1 MSFITLENVSKI
13 YKTQKVTTNALK
25 NINLKIEEGEFVTII
40 GDSGSGK
47 TTILNLIGALDRPTN
62 GNILVDNKNIGKM
75 NNKELNNYRANVLG
89 IVFQNYNLINNLSVL
104 ENIMIMKDIKK
115 DIADPN
121 MILNEVGLSDKTSSF
136 PLELSGGQSQ
146 RVAIARALVKQPKLL
161 LCDEPTGALDYE
173 NSKHIIALLRD
184 LNQKH
189 NMTTVLVTHNQA
201 FTKVADLVIKLK
213 DGEINEM
220 YKNEHP
226 ISAHLLEW

>member
-189 NMTTVLVTHNQA
+189 NMTTILVTHNQA